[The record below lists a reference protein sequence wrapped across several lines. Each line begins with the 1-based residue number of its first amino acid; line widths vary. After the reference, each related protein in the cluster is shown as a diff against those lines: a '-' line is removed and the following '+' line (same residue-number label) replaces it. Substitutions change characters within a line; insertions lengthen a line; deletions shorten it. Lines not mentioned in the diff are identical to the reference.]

1 MVMQRIKKL
10 ALNMTELA
18 AVMGIG
24 RSKTHELIW
33 QPGFPVVFL
42 GRCIVPDKRI
52 ESLVGRAGK
61 EQ

>member
-1 MVMQRIKKL
+1 MVMQSIQKVV
-10 ALNMTELA
+10 LNMTELA
-18 AVMGIG
+18 AVTGIG

-33 QPGFPVVFL
+33 QPGFPVVYL
-42 GRCIVPDKRI
+42 GRCIVPDRRI